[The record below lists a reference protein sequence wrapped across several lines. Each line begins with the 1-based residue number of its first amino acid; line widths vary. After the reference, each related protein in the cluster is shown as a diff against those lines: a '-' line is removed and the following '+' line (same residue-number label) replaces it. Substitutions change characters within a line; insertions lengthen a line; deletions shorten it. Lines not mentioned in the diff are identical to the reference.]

1 MTEQTITQRTLT
13 GKVISNKMDKS
24 ITVLI
29 ERRVQ
34 HPMYGK
40 FIRRSTKLHAHDEGN
55 VCKEGD
61 IVTIAECRPMSKT
74 KNWIL
79 VQVVESAQ

>member
-1 MTEQTITQRTLT
+1 MTEQSKSQRTLT

-34 HPMYGK
+34 HPKYGK
-40 FIRRSTKLHAHDEGN
+40 FIRRSTKLHAHDEHN

-61 IVTIAECRPMSKT
+61 IVMIAECRPLSKT
-74 KNWIL
+74 KAWAL
-79 VQVVESAQ
+79 VSVVESAQ